1 MTVENAAA
9 GGTSRAVTYKGSGG
23 YDVIQVTER
32 TVRAP
37 GPGEVRID
45 VHASAISPVDIAMR
59 QMGSP
64 DPSKPLTPGM
74 DAAGVV
80 ESVGSGVTR
89 VKVGDAVMAGV
100 MPIRPEGG
108 GQAEQIVVPEASVLA
123 IPKGVSLIEA
133 STLPMNGLT
142 ALLALELAALKPG
155 QTFGVSGGAG
165 LLASYAI
172 PAAKAQGLKVIA
184 DAKPEEADLVRGYG
198 ADVVVARGEG
208 FCASV
213 REAAPEGVDA
223 LLDTAVLGKKVFPAI
238 RDGGVYLSVRQV
250 NDEPERGIQMRPVWV
265 NVALQRTDMLETLR
279 DLVESGKIKVRV
291 TGEFSPEEVGEAHRL
306 LEAGGQRGRSVIVFR
321 R

>member
-1 MTVENAAA
+1 MTDRP
-9 GGTSRAVTYKGSGG
+9 TKAVTYQGSGG
-23 YDVIQVTER
+23 YDVIKVRER

-37 GPGEVRID
+37 GPGEVRIN

-64 DPSKPLTPGM
+64 DPSQPLTPGM
-74 DAAGVV
+74 DAAGVI
-80 ESVGSGVTR
+80 ESVGPGVVR
-89 VKVGDAVMAGV
+89 VRVGDKVMAGV

-108 GQAEQIVVPEASVLA
+108 GQAAQIVVPEASVLP
-123 IPKGVSLIEA
+123 IPRGVSLSEA

-184 DAKPEEADLVRGYG
+184 DAKPEDADLVRSFG
-198 ADVVVARGEG
+198 ADVIVERGDG

-213 REAAPEGVDA
+213 RKAAPEGVDA
-223 LLDTAVLGKKVFPAI
+223 LLDTAVLGQKVFPAI

-250 NDEPERGIQMRPVWV
+250 NDAPERGIQMRPVWV
-265 NVALQRTDMLETLR
+265 NVALQRTDMLEVIR
-279 DLVESGKIKVRV
+279 DLVEAGKIKPRV
-291 TGEFSPEEVGEAHRL
+291 TGEFPPEQAAEAHRL
-306 LEAGGQRGRSVIVFR
+306 LEAGGQRGRSVIVFEQ
-321 R
+321 